1 MTKVNK
7 KVSTKKTATKVKTY
21 KMTDYNSKS
30 HMIRSLSGEG
40 KSRSE
45 IVKIISLA
53 QGKPIRYQHV
63 RNVLITPL
71 MRDIKKEKTT
81 KS

>member
-1 MTKVNK
+1 MTKSNK
-7 KVSTKKTATKVKTY
+7 KTSTKTTTKTKTY
-21 KMTDYNSKS
+21 KMDDYNSKS
-30 HMIRSLSGEG
+30 HMIRSLNSEG

-45 IVKIISLA
+45 IVKIISES

-71 MRDIKKEKTT
+71 KKGFKEGSK
-81 KS
+81 

>member
-1 MTKVNK
+1 MTKLN
-7 KVSTKKTATKVKTY
+7 TKTKAVAKTKTY
-21 KMTDYNSKS
+21 KMEDYNSKS

-45 IVKIISLA
+45 IVKIISEA
-53 QGKPIRYQHV
+53 QGKAIRYQHV

-71 MRDIKKEKTT
+71 VRDLKKDGV
-81 KS
+81 

>member
-1 MTKVNK
+1 MSKKNTNTKTKVAPK
-7 KVSTKKTATKVKTY
+7 TKVY
-21 KMTDYNSKS
+21 KMEDYNSKS

-40 KSRSE
+40 KTRSE
-45 IVKIISLA
+45 IVKIISEA

-71 MRDIKKEKTT
+71 MKDLKKDDT
-81 KS
+81 K